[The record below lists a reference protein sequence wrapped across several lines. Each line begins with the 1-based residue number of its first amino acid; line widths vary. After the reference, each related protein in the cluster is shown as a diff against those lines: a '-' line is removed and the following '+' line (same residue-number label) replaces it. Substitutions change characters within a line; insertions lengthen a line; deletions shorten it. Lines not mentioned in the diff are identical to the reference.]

1 MNLVISLPTILLSL
15 LVLFSLWV
23 VFQIKDII
31 ITIFVAVLLSMALMP
46 LINELTKRKIKR
58 GIAAALVYAVFLAL
72 LILIL
77 SFGISP
83 LVEQTTLFLSQLPKI
98 LDTILT
104 HPFVEPVSK
113 QIIESLTG
121 QLSAASGSLVKIT
134 IDVFSS
140 LFSLMTMVF
149 ISFYFSLE
157 FESIQE
163 KFLMLF
169 PDTKIREKIK
179 QVVLESEAKIGG
191 WVRGEMILV
200 LIIGVMTY
208 VGLSLLRVN
217 YALPLAVI
225 AGILE
230 IIPMIGPL
238 ISAVPA
244 VLVGFAASPILGLG
258 VVALFV
264 LVQQFENTIVVPR
277 VMKKAIGLDPILT
290 MLTILVGG
298 RLFGVMGALLS
309 VPVTLVVIIVLKHFY
324 YSRG

>member
-1 MNLVISLPTILLSL
+1 
-15 LVLFSLWV
+15 
-23 VFQIKDII
+23 
-31 ITIFVAVLLSMALMP
+31 
-46 LINELTKRKIKR
+46 
-58 GIAAALVYAVFLAL
+58 
-72 LILIL
+72 
-77 SFGISP
+77 
-83 LVEQTTLFLSQLPKI
+83 
-98 LDTILT
+98 
-104 HPFVEPVSK
+104 
-113 QIIESLTG
+113 
-121 QLSAASGSLVKIT
+121 
-134 IDVFSS
+134 
-140 LFSLMTMVF
+140 
-149 ISFYFSLE
+149 
-157 FESIQE
+157 
-163 KFLMLF
+163 
-169 PDTKIREKIK
+169 
-179 QVVLESEAKIGG
+179 
-191 WVRGEMILV
+191 MILV